1 MTENPRPFTHTAF
14 LFIRTAVRKGRVYGY
29 WKDGGRFKLDS
40 EAALSRSS
48 TCSRAAAGT
57 GASGLS
63 KSATRHPRMNSQRRS
78 GPANL
83 ATTMIVAPKTEAEV
97 LRADGG

>member
-40 EAALSRSS
+40 DGSPFAFIDMLPRGGWDGRIRFVKIGDPAPENEPTAPQRPGE
-48 TCSRAAAGT
+48 TGDDAGT
-57 GASGLS
+57 EDAS
-63 KSATRHPRMNSQRRS
+63 
-78 GPANL
+78 
-83 ATTMIVAPKTEAEV
+83 E
-97 LRADGG
+97 D